1 VNNIDTRLYGLF
13 SQFQSNGLSLDDA
26 LFPSGTV
33 GKHTMAA
40 KLEARLREANRT
52 APETPGQRTIFIQ
65 R

>member
-1 VNNIDTRLYGLF
+1 MNNIDTRLYGLF
-13 SQFQSNGLSLDDA
+13 NQFQSNGLSLDDA

-40 KLEARLREANRT
+40 KLEARLREANR
-52 APETPGQRTIFIQ
+52 ANMETPRQRPIFIQ